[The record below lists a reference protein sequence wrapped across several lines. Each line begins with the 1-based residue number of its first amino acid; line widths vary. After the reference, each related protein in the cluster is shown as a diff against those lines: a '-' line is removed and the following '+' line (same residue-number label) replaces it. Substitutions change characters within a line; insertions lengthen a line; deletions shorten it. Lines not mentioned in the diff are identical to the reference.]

1 MRIKFKNL
9 LAVSAFCL
17 VGQLKCQ
24 EIILSLDSFYR
35 YEFKDPKE
43 FESFVAKGRIK
54 KATRWEYAKVVFVAS
69 HDDSSIY
76 FSKENQEFKE
86 FPQTIDEIVEF
97 VPLLRSSKMAR
108 RYYFVHD
115 PCGATSIFADQ
126 PSGKKR
132 RTLVYY
138 HLNQN
143 SKYEGIYFP
152 YDPEKMEDLPHA
164 TMEML
169 YDVD

>member
-1 MRIKFKNL
+1 MGTKLKYSLTIF
-9 LAVSAFCL
+9 AICL
-17 VGQLKCQ
+17 MGQLKSQ
-24 EIILSLDSFYR
+24 DIVLSFDSFYR
-35 YEFKDPKE
+35 YEFKDKNE
-43 FESFVAKGRIK
+43 FESNKLKNKIQGTIQ
-54 KATRWEYAKVVFVAS
+54 WEYAKVVFIAF
-69 HDDSSIY
+69 HDDSSLY

-86 FPQTIDEIVEF
+86 FPQKIDEIVEF
-97 VPLLRSSKMAR
+97 VQLLKSSKKAR
-108 RYYFVHD
+108 RYYYVHD
-115 PCGATSIFADQ
+115 PCGATSIFADL
-126 PSGKKR
+126 PSGRKR

-164 TMEML
+164 PMEML